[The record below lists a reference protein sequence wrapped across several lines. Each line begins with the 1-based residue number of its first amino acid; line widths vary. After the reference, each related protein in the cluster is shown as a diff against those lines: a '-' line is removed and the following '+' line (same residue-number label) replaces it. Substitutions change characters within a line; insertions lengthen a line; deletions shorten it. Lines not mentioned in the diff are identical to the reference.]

1 MLPWER
7 HLLSSMFRERQG
19 VSSCD
24 SLVRTRYALVRRFCT
39 SLLIS
44 YQPKL
49 VYMFFLKQF
58 LGSQECHVRSAQCS
72 STRHESRGD
81 GITLIQNN
89 LSLEL
94 GVTVSPDVQETS
106 HTGTWIRILL
116 GRREREMQREGCLAG
131 NQQGPLFPPSL
142 SSTLYLKGHFT
153 VAFTKL
159 P

>member
-1 MLPWER
+1 MLLWER
-7 HLLSSMFRERQG
+7 HLLSSMFREIQG

-58 LGSQECHVRSAQCS
+58 LGSQECHVRSALCS
-72 STRHESRGD
+72 STRLQSRGD

-94 GVTVSPDVQETS
+94 GATVSPDVQEKS
-106 HTGTWIRILL
+106 HTGTCIRTLL
-116 GRREREMQREGCLAG
+116 GKREGNGKGCLAG
-131 NQQGPLFPPSL
+131 NQQWPLSPPSF
-142 SSTLYLKGHFT
+142 SSMLYLKGHFT
-153 VAFTKL
+153 VAFTK
-159 P
+159 